1 MKLLVA
7 CGGREYENRA
17 CVAFWLARARAAGF
31 GRLAVGD
38 ARGADRL
45 CAEEGRRLGFS
56 VVVLFADWRGL
67 GWGAGFIRNQ
77 ALVDLRPDACLAF
90 PGGRG
95 TADTVRRCRA
105 AGIPVR
111 VAATQPPLP
120 QPEPA
125 AVLENRTYYHTT
137 TLCGR
142 TFRQRCAKEDC
153 HYA

>member
-77 ALVDLRPDACLAF
+77 ALVDLRPEACLAF

-111 VAATQPPLP
+111 LAGAQVPL
-120 QPEPA
+120 EA
-125 AVLENRTYYHTT
+125 HHA
-137 TLCGR
+137 
-142 TFRQRCAKEDC
+142 
-153 HYA
+153 